1 MIQTNYE
8 VVFIT
13 IKGGLKWK
21 KLFSRTKSECI
32 AGFAAAQCR
41 NLQTIWA
48 SAYRQF
54 PCLLYTSDAADEL

>member
-21 KLFSRTKSECI
+21 KLFSRTKSECTED
-32 AGFAAAQCR
+32 FAVSSILVSLLLA
-41 NLQTIWA
+41 NL
-48 SAYRQF
+48 
-54 PCLLYTSDAADEL
+54 CHLLS